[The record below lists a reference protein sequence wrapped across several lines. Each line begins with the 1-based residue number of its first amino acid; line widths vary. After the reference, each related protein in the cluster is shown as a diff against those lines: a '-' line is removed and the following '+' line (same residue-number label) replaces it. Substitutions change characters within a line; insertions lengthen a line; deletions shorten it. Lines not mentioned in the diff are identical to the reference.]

1 MRRSWIWFPTTTCW
15 ATSISLTGTQDPSIQ
30 FSTSTGN
37 DPFNAMAHVDVFAGM
52 MIFPTVI
59 MSIASAKTMKCFCRT
74 GKLHM
79 NEEMCILSFRQHVI
93 MIIISI
99 TTIVSI
105 SISISMIT
113 LTEMTLTTGSWKT
126 ACLSLAAL
134 QSSR

>member
-52 MIFPTVI
+52 MIFTNRDHEHSECQNHEI
-59 MSIASAKTMKCFCRT
+59 FCRT

-79 NEEMCILSFRQHVI
+79 NEEMCILSFRQHV

-126 ACLSLAAL
+126 ACLSLAAS